1 MVGRRLEY
9 VLQPHFSWDFLSM
22 SSGKLTLQ
30 MRTKDLRRKNN
41 ENLIEV
47 LLLRKRGPGYG
58 FNIYILFHYY
68 SIEYIT
74 FTEYLL
80 VFLWYFFVRIFVNF
94 TNNLLWEVR
103 FTCWANRYPCCTQLI
118 QFNVCMF
125 HSLIHSFIL
134 HSFLIHL
141 YISLDLNLYFSLMQ
155 FLNAF
160 FRSSHTFIYSNSC
173 WCWCTCNSTC
183 CVRLYIYFCMST
195 ILFQCNIIIHYIWP
209 QIHHCVPF
217 EHVIP

>member
-1 MVGRRLEY
+1 MRLAATFFMR
-9 VLQPHFSWDFLSM
+9 FS
-22 SSGKLTLQ
+22 Q
-30 MRTKDLRRKNN
+30 H
-41 ENLIEV
+41 E
-47 LLLRKRGPGYG
+47 LRKVDAENADQG
-58 FNIYILFHYY
+58 FTKKKQRKSDWSIIITQERPRIWIQYLYSFFLLWFHRAHYI
-68 SIEYIT
+68 
-74 FTEYLL
+74 TEYLL

-160 FRSSHTFIYSNSC
+160 FRSSHEFIYSNSC

-183 CVRLYIYFCMST
+183 CVGLYIYFCMST